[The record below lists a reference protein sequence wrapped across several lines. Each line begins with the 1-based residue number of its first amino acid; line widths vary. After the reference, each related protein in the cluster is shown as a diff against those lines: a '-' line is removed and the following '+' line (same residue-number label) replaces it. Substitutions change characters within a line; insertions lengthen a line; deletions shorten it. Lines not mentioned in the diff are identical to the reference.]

1 MPEPKH
7 HTGVIDTERELR
19 QQNEA
24 LRKALR
30 DVLDGTQYH
39 SSLCSIYWESAPDTR
54 CQCDCAIG
62 AARAHAESL
71 LAEKI

>member
-7 HTGVIDTERELR
+7 HTAVIDTERDLR

-30 DVLDGTQYH
+30 DSLNYM
-39 SSLCSIYWESAPDTR
+39 SSHDLLCSGWSDYGPDGR
-54 CQCDCAIG
+54 CDCRLG
-62 AARAHAESL
+62 KLRAHAESL

>member
-1 MPEPKH
+1 MMPEPKH
-7 HTGVIDTERELR
+7 HTAVIDTERELR

-30 DVLDGTQYH
+30 DVLDARFH
-39 SSLCSIYWESAPDTR
+39 AAR
-54 CQCDCAIG
+54 CTVFYGARLCDCAIG